1 MIKEAYTQ
9 EVLKKLTKMFGVHTC
24 DSIAENRAAIS
35 DAVKK
40 SAISGSKL
48 SKMIDQAFNEV

>member
-1 MIKEAYTQ
+1 
-9 EVLKKLTKMFGVHTC
+9 MFGVHTC